1 MTILKALDR
10 LLLRIIQPVLVILGL
25 MMALGFIIG
34 IAFRTG
40 MNTPTFGL
48 EEIIL
53 FGVMW
58 FYMLGAVLA
67 SRNRE
72 HLSADLVDVF
82 TDNPKVRHVFSI
94 ISTVVSIGVCLFFVY
109 CAFDLF
115 MWGIERRQVTPV
127 FSMLWVIAQSSLLFA
142 AVVFLIYLIR
152 DLVLL
157 LQGQVSL
164 DRTSEVE

>member
-1 MTILKALDR
+1 MTILRTLDAV
-10 LLLRIIQPVLVILGL
+10 LAKVIQPVLVALGL
-25 MMALGFIIG
+25 LMAAGFVVG

-40 MNTPTFGL
+40 MNAPIFGL

-72 HLSADLVDVF
+72 HLSADLVDVL
-82 TDNPKVRHVFSI
+82 TDNPKVLHAFSI
-94 ISTVVSIGVCLFFVY
+94 VSTVISIVVCLFFVY

-115 MWGIERRQVTPV
+115 MWGVERQQVTPV
-127 FSMLWVIAQSSLLFA
+127 FSLPWVVAQSSLLFA
-142 AVVFLIYLIR
+142 AVFFLIYLVR
-152 DLVLL
+152 DIVLL
-157 LQGQVSL
+157 LQGETL
-164 DRTSEVE
+164 TETNGEAE